1 MTDTATVGTMDTLE
15 TTYLRAK
22 WVVDGRGGEP
32 IANGAVLMRG
42 GQIVEVGP
50 AAQVHVPEGGPVLR
64 LDYPD
69 GTILPGLVD
78 THLHLNGMGDGRG
91 GDDLATMPEELLLL
105 QTAKNARRHLL
116 SGVTTLRDCGAMK
129 RTTFML
135 REAVRQGIASSP
147 RLVLCGRP
155 ITITGGH
162 LWFFGEEADGVDGV
176 RRAVRRLVKEG
187 ADFIKVVATG
197 GSTCSSNPTR
207 AAYLPEEMRALVE
220 EARRF
225 GKPVAA
231 HCSGTEGTLRALDAG
246 MGEGDTIIHCVF
258 REPDGST
265 LFRPEVARR
274 LADQGV
280 WVDATLAQS
289 GARERLLRQRAGRD
303 GGLSER
309 EQRELAELGEARCV
323 RQDHFQRLL
332 DAGVKMVSGSDSAWG
347 WYGTGEFQYE
357 VIDHS
362 QWGMGSMAAILSA
375 TRDAAACL
383 GLAREVGTLEMGKR
397 ADVLVVDGD
406 PVADIHALL
415 NVRDVFLAQVQV
427 QHERYGESRP
437 F

>member
-1 MTDTATVGTMDTLE
+1 MTTAETME

-32 IANGAVLMRG
+32 VSNGAVLMRG
-42 GQIVEVGP
+42 GKIVTVGP
-50 AAQVHVPEGGPVLR
+50 AAQVQAPEGETVLR
-64 LDYPD
+64 LEYPE

-78 THLHLNGMGDGRG
+78 THMHLNGMGDGRV
-91 GDDLATMPEELLLL
+91 GDDLATLPEELLLL
-105 QTAKNARRHLL
+105 QAAKNARRHLL
-116 SGVTTLRDCGAMK
+116 SGVTALRDCGAMK

-135 REAVRQGIASSP
+135 REAVWQGIVMAP

-197 GSTCSSNPTR
+197 GSTRSSYPTR

-246 MGEGDTIIHCVF
+246 MSEGDTIIHCVF

-265 LFRPEVARR
+265 LFRPEVARQ
-274 LADQGV
+274 LADQAV

-289 GARERLLRQRAGRD
+289 GARERLLHQRTERK
-303 GGLSER
+303 GGVSER
-309 EQRELAELGEARCV
+309 EQRELAGLGEARRV

-332 DAGVKMVSGSDSAWG
+332 NAGVKMVSGSDSAWG

-357 VIDHS
+357 VIDHA

-383 GLAREVGTLEMGKR
+383 GLAHDVGTLETGKT

-415 NVRDVFLAQVQV
+415 NVREVFLAGTRVQ
-427 QHERYGESRP
+427 RGP
-437 F
+437 